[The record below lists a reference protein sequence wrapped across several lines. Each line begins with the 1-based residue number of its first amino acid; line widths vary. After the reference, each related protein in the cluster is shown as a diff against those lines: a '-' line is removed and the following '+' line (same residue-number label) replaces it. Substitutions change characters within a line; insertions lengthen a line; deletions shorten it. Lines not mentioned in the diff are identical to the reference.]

1 MKSHLSELV
10 RWLGETDSGG
20 SVDEATWIRR
30 LQAGDL
36 KALETLYER
45 YKNQVYRVALAM
57 THDEKGAE
65 DILQECFLR
74 LYRTARL
81 LDAERPLAPW
91 LYRMTVNLTYDYLE
105 REQRS
110 FSLGDLVEW
119 FSALTASLPG
129 PEVSVERDEQMS
141 LVRAVVRDLPA
152 AQRSVVVLF
161 YVENLSVEDIARVLN
176 VPEGTVKSRLHSARQ
191 ALRQALLHK
200 QRLVPKVAY
209 EYT

>member
-1 MKSHLSELV
+1 
-10 RWLGETDSGG
+10 
-20 SVDEATWIRR
+20 
-30 LQAGDL
+30 
-36 KALETLYER
+36 
-45 YKNQVYRVALAM
+45 
-57 THDEKGAE
+57 
-65 DILQECFLR
+65 
-74 LYRTARL
+74 
-81 LDAERPLAPW
+81 
-91 LYRMTVNLTYDYLE
+91 MTVNLTYDYLE